1 MINKLHHSSL
11 NRIPRPKRT
20 TRLHQRLKSNTN
32 DQDNNIDTN
41 SNQETQSD
49 KSSTSSSYQPSHS
62 SSCDESIPISPTLKL
77 SSCKKYYSP
86 NKSNQTIIH
95 NHLRLTFTTS
105 IYKQIT
111 AHSSTS
117 RSCSRK
123 SILTS
128 SPYTKTKTYH
138 QPYAD
143 RIHVMSIYHLSL
155 PPLTLHDIPQTPSII
170 PSRII
175 KKRLP
180 ITLLQPKR
188 KT

>member
-11 NRIPRPKRT
+11 NRIPRPKRK

-62 SSCDESIPISPTLKL
+62 SSCDESILSNPTLKF
-77 SSCKKYYSP
+77 SSCKTILFPKQIQSDDHSQSSSIDIHNIHLQTNHRSLFHFPLMFPKIDPNIITLHQNEDIPSTICGPNTCHDHISP
-86 NKSNQTIIH
+86 VASPLDSPRYIPDSVYNTKSN
-95 NHLRLTFTTS
+95 
-105 IYKQIT
+105 
-111 AHSSTS
+111 
-117 RSCSRK
+117 
-123 SILTS
+123 
-128 SPYTKTKTYH
+128 H
-138 QPYAD
+138 Q
-143 RIHVMSIYHLSL
+143 
-155 PPLTLHDIPQTPSII
+155 
-170 PSRII
+170 
-175 KKRLP
+175 KRLP